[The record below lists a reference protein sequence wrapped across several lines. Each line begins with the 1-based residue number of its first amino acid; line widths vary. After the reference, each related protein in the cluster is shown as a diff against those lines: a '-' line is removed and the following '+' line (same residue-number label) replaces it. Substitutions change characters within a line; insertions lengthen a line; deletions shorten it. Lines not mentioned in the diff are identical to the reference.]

1 MISYLTPRCGSARLS
16 SANLSMRSSRL
27 AVFSGTWGGGGQFRH
42 TRVALLFCKSHL
54 NQSKWF
60 PKVAD
65 AVVNVVWRVKL
76 GQDLQEILEY
86 FQ

>member
-27 AVFSGTWGGGGQFRH
+27 AVFSGTWGGGGQLRY
-42 TRVALLFCKSHL
+42 TRVALLSCKAHL
-54 NQSKWF
+54 NQSEWF
-60 PKVAD
+60 AQVAD
-65 AVVNVVWRVKL
+65 TVVNVVWRVKL
-76 GQDLQEILEY
+76 GQDLQEILEH

>member
-16 SANLSMRSSRL
+16 SANLSIRSSRL
-27 AVFSGTWGGGGQFRH
+27 AVFRGTWGGGGQCRH
-42 TRVALLFCKSHL
+42 TRGALLCCRSHL

-60 PKVAD
+60 AQVAD
-65 AVVNVVWRVKL
+65 TVVNVVWRVKL
-76 GQDLQEILEY
+76 GQDLQEILEH